1 MKYYCEKRNNH
12 LSLPV
17 TRANMDRFHAIEA
30 FVNVVEAGSFA
41 RAAERLGVSVS
52 SVSRHVTE
60 LEAHLDARLL
70 NRTTRRLSLTEIGR
84 AFHERCV
91 QLLADLEE
99 AEQSAGEGTVAP
111 RGTLRLT
118 CGVTFGSRHLAPAI
132 AEFMARYPAM
142 RFDAELSDRIVDL
155 VYEGFDAAV
164 RIGAV
169 GGQNL
174 VARKVGETR
183 LVCCAAPAYL
193 AQHGEPRA
201 PEDLAAHVC
210 LTYAYAP
217 QSGLWPFRDAEGR
230 ERNVRITGP
239 AHANNGAFLAAL
251 AVAGVGIAFEPDF
264 VVGPDVRA
272 GRLVPLLRAFSPR
285 AAGIHVVYPSRR
297 HLSAK
302 VRAFTD
308 FLVQRF
314 TGAEWALAVPSIAAA
329 GRKPVRR

>member
-1 MKYYCEKRNNH
+1 
-12 LSLPV
+12 
-17 TRANMDRFHAIEA
+17 MDRFHAIEA
-30 FVNVVEAGSFA
+30 FAKVVETGSFA

-99 AEQSAGEGTVAP
+99 AEESAGVGTVVP

-118 CGVTFGSRHLAPAI
+118 CGVTFGTRHLAPAI
-132 AEFMARYPAM
+132 AAFMARYPEM
-142 RFDAELSDRIVDL
+142 RIDADLSDRMVDL
-155 VYEGFDAAV
+155 VDEGFDAAV

-174 VARKVGETR
+174 VARKVGVTQ

-193 AQHGEPRA
+193 ARHGEPRV
-201 PEDLAAHVC
+201 PEDLAAHAC
-210 LTYAYAP
+210 LSYAYAP
-217 QSGLWPFRDAEGR
+217 QSGLWAFRDARGR

-239 AHANNGAFLAAL
+239 AHANNGAFLEAL

-264 VVGPDVRA
+264 VVGADVRA
-272 GRLVPLLRAFSPR
+272 GRLVRILRDFSPR
-285 AAGIHVVYPSRR
+285 AADIHVVYASRR

-314 TGAEWALAVPSIAAA
+314 TAADWALEGAAPA
-329 GRKPVRR
+329 GGRRKPARR